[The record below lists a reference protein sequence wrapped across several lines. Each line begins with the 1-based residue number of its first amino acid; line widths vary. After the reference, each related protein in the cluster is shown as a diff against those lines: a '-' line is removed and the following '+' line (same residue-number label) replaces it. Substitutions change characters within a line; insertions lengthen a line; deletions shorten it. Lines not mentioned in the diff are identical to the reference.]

1 MQIRSFT
8 RNENAT
14 KVSSAFLNKLIKRSL
29 NLARKVVL
37 MKSSVCLMRHDTLVC
52 IYIFIQLRKHY
63 VRALGTNVIKKEDLK
78 FQSFPS
84 EIQPKGPE
92 WEWSNNYI
100 ICLSVYA
107 ETFGKSQLTVNL
119 VRWRCVAAV
128 WSHRC
133 SLCRAER
140 EMQYLLRKTVGI
152 SADGTERFVLHA
164 LGQWCLKS
172 RQSENTVCFLRTDCS
187 GHCSALF

>member
-1 MQIRSFT
+1 
-8 RNENAT
+8 
-14 KVSSAFLNKLIKRSL
+14 
-29 NLARKVVL
+29 
-37 MKSSVCLMRHDTLVC
+37 MKPSVCLMRHDTLVC

-100 ICLSVYA
+100 ICLSVCA
-107 ETFGKSQLTVNL
+107 ETFAKSQLTVNL
-119 VRWRCVAAV
+119 VRWRCGAAA

-133 SLCRAER
+133 SLRRAER
-140 EMQYLLRKTVGI
+140 EMQYLLRKRVGI
-152 SADGTERFVLHA
+152 AAGLRYSGTKRLVWDV

-172 RQSENTVCFLRTDCS
+172 CQSEKTVCCLQTDCC
-187 GHCSALF
+187 GHCSPLLRSF

>member
-1 MQIRSFT
+1 MKILSFT
-8 RNENAT
+8 GGENAT

-37 MKSSVCLMRHDTLVC
+37 MKSFVCLMRHDTLVC

-84 EIQPKGPE
+84 EMQPKGPE

-107 ETFGKSQLTVNL
+107 ETFGKSQLTDNL

-133 SLCRAER
+133 SLHRAER
-140 EMQYLLRKTVGI
+140 EMQYLLRKRVGI
-152 SADGTERFVLHA
+152 SDG
-164 LGQWCLKS
+164 LGIVGQ
-172 RQSENTVCFLRTDCS
+172 R
-187 GHCSALF
+187 GLFGMRWANGI